1 VGRVVEAS
9 GVGVWPLEIDV
20 SDAVPF
26 PGTHHLGGWICAA
39 PPLDHDRT
47 TVVVSCLAG
56 GTCSTGYYDLQ
67 VEGLADYSMA
77 RHLAARGLVVV
88 AFDHLGIGAS
98 SRADDVF
105 LVTPRVAAAAQDHA
119 FREVA
124 ARLGDGTL
132 VAGLAPV
139 TELTT
144 VGLGHSMGGMILTVQ
159 QALHGTFDAIA
170 VLGHGG
176 DGLPGVLTDDELHVR
191 TGRGPDELERA
202 IVALAR
208 TRFGTTPAVPRKRP
222 VPASFLL
229 PDVPD
234 VVRAAFIAQQAPLLF
249 SCGLTS
255 MIPAASDDVKATI
268 TAPVFLAFGDHDL
281 TDEYEAS
288 LAKYRSAND
297 ATLFVLAGSAHC
309 HNQAGTRAVLW
320 DRIAAWTTGRLIQGA
335 R

>member
-1 VGRVVEAS
+1 VIEAS
-9 GVGVWPLEIDV
+9 GVGVWPLAIDV

-26 PGTHHLGGWICAA
+26 PGSYHLGGWICAA
-39 PPLDHDRT
+39 LPLDHDRA

-77 RHLAARGLVVV
+77 RHLAARGVVVV

-98 SRADDVF
+98 SRVDDIF

-119 FREVA
+119 CREVA
-124 ARLGDGTL
+124 ARLRDGTL
-132 VAGLAPV
+132 VGELAPV

-159 QALHGTFDAIA
+159 QAHHATFDAIA

-176 DGLPGVLTDDELHVR
+176 DGLPEVLTDEELDLA
-191 TGRGPDELERA
+191 TGGDPEDLERA
-202 IVALAR
+202 IVVLAR
-208 TRFGTTPAVPRKRP
+208 TRFGTTSAAPRNRP
-222 VPASFLL
+222 VPDSFLL

-234 VVRAAFIAQQAPLLF
+234 LVRAAFVAQQVPLLF

-255 MIPAASDDVKATI
+255 MIPAATDDVKATI

-281 TDEYEAS
+281 TDAYEAN

-297 ATLFVLAGSAHC
+297 TTLFVLAGSAHC

-320 DRIAAWTTGRLIQGA
+320 DRIEAWTTGHVIEGA